1 MSKFKQFSFNLIATI
16 KGKLVKHIDKV
27 LHASLCYA
35 ITYTVADKTTMWLG
49 VFIAVLIGV
58 GMELIDKVR
67 GKFSVAD
74 LVADGFGIIIAFL
87 IVGV

>member
-1 MSKFKQFSFNLIATI
+1 MMKQFLFNLLTSI
-16 KGKLVKHIDKV
+16 KAKLVQHIDKV

-58 GMELIDKVR
+58 GMELIDKVWS
-67 GKFSVAD
+67 KFSVAD
-74 LVADGFGIIIAFL
+74 LVADVLGIAIAFL

>member
-1 MSKFKQFSFNLIATI
+1 MKQLLINLTYAI
-16 KGKLVKHIDKV
+16 KGKLVEHIDKV

-35 ITYTVADKTTMWLG
+35 ITYTVADKTALWLG
-49 VFIAVLIGV
+49 ILVAVLIGV

-74 LVADGFGIIIAFL
+74 LVADGAGISIAIL

>member
-1 MSKFKQFSFNLIATI
+1 MKQLLINLTYAI
-16 KGKLVKHIDKV
+16 KGKLVENIDKV

-35 ITYTVADKTTMWLG
+35 ITYTLADKTALWLG
-49 VFIAVLIGV
+49 IFVAVLIGV

-74 LVADGFGIIIAFL
+74 LVADGFGIIIAIL

>member
-1 MSKFKQFSFNLIATI
+1 MKQLLINLVYAI
-16 KGKLVKHIDKV
+16 KSKLVKHMDKV

-35 ITYTVADKTTMWLG
+35 ITYTMSDKTALWLG

-58 GMELIDKVR
+58 SMELIDKVR

-74 LVADGFGIIIAFL
+74 LVADAVGIIVAYL
-87 IVGV
+87 II

>member
-1 MSKFKQFSFNLIATI
+1 MSKFKQFIFNLIATI

-27 LHASLCYA
+27 LHTSLCYA

-58 GMELIDKVR
+58 GMELIDKVWS
-67 GKFSVAD
+67 KFSVAD
-74 LVADGFGIIIAFL
+74 LVADVLGIVLAYFIL
-87 IVGV
+87 T

>member
-1 MSKFKQFSFNLIATI
+1 MKQFLLNLTYAI
-16 KGKLVKHIDKV
+16 KGKLVMHMDKV

-35 ITYTVADKTTMWLG
+35 IAYTVADKTALWLG
-49 VFIAVLIGV
+49 IFVAVLIGV

-74 LVADGFGIIIAFL
+74 LVADAVGIVLAYLII
-87 IVGV
+87 

>member
-1 MSKFKQFSFNLIATI
+1 MKQFLLNLTYAI
-16 KGKLVKHIDKV
+16 KGKLVEHIDKV

-35 ITYTVADKTTMWLG
+35 ITYTVADKTALWLG
-49 VFIAVLIGV
+49 ILVAVLIGV

-74 LVADGFGIIIAFL
+74 LVADGVGIAIAFL